1 MDSICSIC
9 INECSLC
16 FLFSSSSFSLFGRS
30 NLVITNFIH
39 TDTLSPAAGW
49 MDGQTVWYDVE
60 KGRFLV
66 GDNMAKP
73 HVIPVSIYV
82 QFFMSYCVFCYFSAA
97 LDIFFNRSIRKT
109 AWSYVQ
115 CTIFIL
121 SLISF
126 IDWYAEHLRLRLD
139 LVTPFLPIVLPLHSL
154 SVTIFYHRHLQ
165 TIKTFKLL
173 DFISVS
179 VTWEFWNSLLLFS
192 RSFSHFIWTTLSI
205 LLLVSFFPPWI
216 FISFLKHWR
225 SCSPQLDHSH
235 HRP

>member
-1 MDSICSIC
+1 MDGRTNGLVWCWEGKVPCWRLHGKASRNSGQYL
-9 INECSLC
+9 CSL
-16 FLFSSSSFSLFGRS
+16 FSFFK
-30 NLVITNFIH
+30 F
-39 TDTLSPAAGW
+39 
-49 MDGQTVWYDVE
+49 
-60 KGRFLV
+60 
-66 GDNMAKP
+66 
-73 HVIPVSIYV
+73 

-97 LDIFFNRSIRKT
+97 LDIFFNRWIRKT

-121 SLISF
+121 SFDLIHWLVRWTFAPAPGLGHSF
-126 IDWYAEHLRLRLD
+126 SSYR
-139 LVTPFLPIVLPLHSL
+139 VSSHSL

-179 VTWEFWNSLLLFS
+179 VTWEFWNSLLLLLFS

-216 FISFLKHWR
+216 FILFLKHWR

>member
-1 MDSICSIC
+1 MFPFFVVV
-9 INECSLC
+9 
-16 FLFSSSSFSLFGRS
+16 FLSLFGRS
-30 NLVITNFIH
+30 NLVITNFVH

-66 GDNMAKP
+66 GDYMAKP

-82 QFFMSYCVFCYFSAA
+82 HFFPSLNFSFLCHIAFFASSRQLLTYFLTDRFVRLPDPMFSV
-97 LDIFFNRSIRKT
+97 LFSFSH
-109 AWSYVQ
+109 
-115 CTIFIL
+115 
-121 SLISF
+121 LISF

-139 LVTPFLPIVLPLHSL
+139 LVTPFLPIVFPLSLPL

-173 DFISVS
+173 DFIFVS
-179 VTWEFWNSLLLFS
+179 VTWEFWNSLLLLLLFS

-205 LLLVSFFPPWI
+205 LLLVSFFPP
-216 FISFLKHWR
+216 
-225 SCSPQLDHSH
+225 
-235 HRP
+235 

>member
-66 GDNMAKP
+66 GDYMAKP

-121 SLISF
+121 SLDLIHWLVSWTFAPAPGLGHSF
-126 IDWYAEHLRLRLD
+126 SSYR
-139 LVTPFLPIVLPLHSL
+139 VSSL
-154 SVTIFYHRHLQ
+154 SPLPF
-165 TIKTFKLL
+165 
-173 DFISVS
+173 FI
-179 VTWEFWNSLLLFS
+179 TG
-192 RSFSHFIWTTLSI
+192 I
-205 LLLVSFFPPWI
+205 
-216 FISFLKHWR
+216 
-225 SCSPQLDHSH
+225 C
-235 HRP
+235 RP